1 MRAYKLRGQGNGNTQ
16 AETYNATVQAESMG
30 RDFEGDHEWTT
41 GEEEVWVGN
50 KVSLS
55 SISSCTSTHLSLMMC
70 RL

>member
-16 AETYNATVQAESMG
+16 ASTYNATVQAESMG

-50 KVSLS
+50 KVSLFFD
-55 SISSCTSTHLSLMMC
+55 
-70 RL
+70 